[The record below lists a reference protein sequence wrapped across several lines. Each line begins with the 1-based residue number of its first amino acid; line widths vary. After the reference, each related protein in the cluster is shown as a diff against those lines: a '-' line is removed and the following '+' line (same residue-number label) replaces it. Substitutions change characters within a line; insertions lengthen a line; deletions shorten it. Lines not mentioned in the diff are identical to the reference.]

1 MRIPI
6 KQFLW
11 LFVSWWLLWNM
22 LDLLFTQKFYF
33 FGTLVFPVLIL
44 LFSIVYFFPGIAIS
58 YFAFLKIKDAKC
70 RVLLL
75 SFLMA
80 LSMYFIHA
88 FISSDYLIGKFS
100 GSGSFGYTLFF
111 FPVYVFML
119 LPSVFLTLLIIPK
132 RIFVLKWYAFF
143 IILLIF
149 VFVLC
154 ICLIVNTF

>member
-44 LFSIVYFFPGIAIS
+44 LFSIVYFFPGIAIA

-111 FPVYVFML
+111 FPVFL
-119 LPSVFLTLLIIPK
+119 LF
-132 RIFVLKWYAFF
+132 
-143 IILLIF
+143 
-149 VFVLC
+149 
-154 ICLIVNTF
+154 